1 MINKLFGESLA
12 MMLIGDGVLSLINP
26 KRHVLLWSRG
36 PQFWQNAM
44 EPFARN
50 TGITR
55 AAGAAEIALGL
66 WLATRAE
73 PEA

>member
-1 MINKLFGESLA
+1 MINKLFGESFA
-12 MMLIGDGVLSLINP
+12 MMMIGDGLLCLVNP

-44 EPFARN
+44 ESFAANPN
-50 TGITR
+50 TTR
-55 AAGAAEIALGL
+55 LAGAAEIAFGI
-66 WLATRAE
+66 WLATRQD